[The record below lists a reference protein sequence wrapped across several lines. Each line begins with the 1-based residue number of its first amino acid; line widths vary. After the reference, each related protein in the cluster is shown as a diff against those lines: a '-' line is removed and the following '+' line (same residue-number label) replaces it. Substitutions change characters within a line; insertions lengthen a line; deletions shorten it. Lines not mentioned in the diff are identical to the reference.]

1 MHRWILCAFAV
12 AMVVPKLSAQTSFP
26 MITHVHPVAL
36 QRGKTAEVTVEGQM
50 NFFGAYKALF
60 EGTGIS
66 AEIIPQKAPAA
77 VPPAPPLLRNT
88 KLKITV
94 APDAALGVRE
104 LRIATE
110 LGVSSV
116 GQLLVVDDPVVLEK
130 PGANNIPADAQP
142 IQLPCVIAGKIEA
155 IEDVDFYKF
164 DAKEGQTLTFEM
176 FCARLQDKI
185 HDLQKHA
192 KPMLTLYD
200 ADGRELA
207 ANDTFFFADPLLSFT
222 IPKTGAYYLQVRDST
237 YDGDQRWVYAIIATD
252 KPYVTHV
259 FPMAGNPGQKLE
271 LEPIG
276 SAKLR
281 HAKLA
286 FVAPDKL
293 GIQQIQLDIPG
304 EPGASATGV
313 KTNPATFIVSSLPQ
327 FIEQEPNDDPAKA
340 TRVTLPAG
348 INGRIG
354 QRRDMDH
361 FVFKAAKGKAIRL
374 ELKARRFGTL
384 LNSSLHGV
392 LEVMNVKGATITSS
406 DITHGQEAALVFT
419 PPADDDFILRIRD
432 LNSKGGESFVYYLE
446 ADSAVPDFTLR
457 CDPDKAMIGPGSS
470 AAWYVHVNRLNGFTG
485 SVQVEVKGLPKEIT
499 ASPLTIPPSMTQ
511 GMIVLTADAS
521 AKQQHQ
527 AAFVQVVGTGVAK
540 MPDGKEVPLT
550 RNNQP
555 EEEIYSPGG
564 GRAKFNVS
572 SHAVAITNPSDILK
586 VDVSATKISLKPGEE
601 VKIDVTLQ
609 RRADYDKGV
618 TLDVA
623 LQHLG
628 SVFGNPLPPGVTIE
642 TGKSK
647 TLLGPA
653 SKGHIVLKAAS
664 NAEPIENVPISVVA
678 NVSINFVVKVAYS
691 SPPIWVSVRKTT
703 AAE

>member
-1 MHRWILCAFAV
+1 MMRPFLVCAAV
-12 AMVVPKLSAQTSFP
+12 CTLGVSNVQAQTSFP

-36 QRGKTAEVTVEGQM
+36 QRGKAAEVTVEGQM
-50 NFFGAYKALF
+50 NFYGAYKALF
-60 EGTGIS
+60 EGAGIS

-77 VPPAPPLLRNT
+77 VPPAPPQLRNT

-104 LRIATE
+104 FRIATE
-110 LGVSSV
+110 LGISSV
-116 GQLLVVDDPVVLEK
+116 GQLIIVDDPVVLEK

-192 KPMLTLYD
+192 KPMLTLFD

-207 ANDTFFFADPLLSFT
+207 ANDTFFFADPLLSYT
-222 IPKTGAYYLQVRDST
+222 IPKTGAYFLQVRDST
-237 YDGDQRWVYAIIATD
+237 YDGDQRWVYGIIAAN

-259 FPMAGNPGQKLE
+259 FPMAGNPGHKLE

-281 HAKLA
+281 HAKLP
-286 FVAPDKL
+286 FLVPDNL
-293 GIQQIQLDIPG
+293 GIQQIQLNIPG
-304 EPGASATGV
+304 EPGVSMPGA

-392 LEVMNVKGATITSS
+392 LEVMNAKGATISS
-406 DITHGQEAALVFT
+406 SEVTHGQEASLVFT
-419 PPADDDFILRIRD
+419 PPAD
-432 LNSKGGESFVYYLE
+432 
-446 ADSAVPDFTLR
+446 
-457 CDPDKAMIGPGSS
+457 
-470 AAWYVHVNRLNGFTG
+470 
-485 SVQVEVKGLPKEIT
+485 
-499 ASPLTIPPSMTQ
+499 
-511 GMIVLTADAS
+511 
-521 AKQQHQ
+521 
-527 AAFVQVVGTGVAK
+527 
-540 MPDGKEVPLT
+540 
-550 RNNQP
+550 
-555 EEEIYSPGG
+555 
-564 GRAKFNVS
+564 
-572 SHAVAITNPSDILK
+572 
-586 VDVSATKISLKPGEE
+586 
-601 VKIDVTLQ
+601 
-609 RRADYDKGV
+609 
-618 TLDVA
+618 
-623 LQHLG
+623 
-628 SVFGNPLPPGVTIE
+628 
-642 TGKSK
+642 
-647 TLLGPA
+647 
-653 SKGHIVLKAAS
+653 
-664 NAEPIENVPISVVA
+664 
-678 NVSINFVVKVAYS
+678 
-691 SPPIWVSVRKTT
+691 
-703 AAE
+703 